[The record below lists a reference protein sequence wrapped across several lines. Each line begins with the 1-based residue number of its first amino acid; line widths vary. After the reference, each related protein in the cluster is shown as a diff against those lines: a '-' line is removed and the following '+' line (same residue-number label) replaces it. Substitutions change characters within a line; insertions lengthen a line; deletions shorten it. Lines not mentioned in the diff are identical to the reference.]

1 MRFLFDENLSES
13 IAARLAQHFRG
24 SEHVRRALQAGAS
37 DSVVWG
43 NRGQAHFDQRPMGS
57 QVRDSGS
64 LITRN
69 VPIHDRASS
78 ESFLTYGAVLAPM
91 LEAGYRM
98 ERFPSHMQVR

>member
-1 MRFLFDENLSES
+1 MQQRLSLS
-13 IAARLAQHFRG
+13 CFVILPLSSTMAASAHPPG
-24 SEHVRRALQAGAS
+24 
-37 DSVVWG
+37 G